1 MLHVV
6 VLGLL
11 LLVEILVV
19 VGVGVLL
26 VFILVVVGDLPVRS
40 LRALFMYLAIAG
52 RLPTFLAIIFQT
64 CLFCASLCTSV
75 YVRYDGRSMNK
86 PPSEPRSN

>member
-1 MLHVV
+1 MLFVV

-26 VFILVVVGDLPVRS
+26 VFVLVVVGDLP
-40 LRALFMYLAIAG
+40 IAG